1 MTPFEHIS
9 VLISIVIGFAI
20 TTLLGG
26 AIRLVH
32 RRSSVVWYWPSIL
45 WMITML
51 LLDVQIWWS
60 RFAWR
65 NLPAWNF
72 ATFFAMLLVPIGA
85 FALSALLVAEP
96 DETPIDQRKEYFVRR
111 QVFFGIGAFTIAA
124 SFLPDL
130 IVNGNVGRPLDAG
143 VKAALI
149 VLNGL
154 AIASA
159 AERLHKAL
167 AIVMLVVT
175 CAYIGLL
182 FSSI

>member
-1 MTPFEHIS
+1 LTPFEHIS

-20 TTLLGG
+20 TTLLSG

-32 RRSSVVWYWPSIL
+32 RRSKVVLYWPSIL

-51 LLDVQIWWS
+51 LLNVQIWWS
-60 RFAWR
+60 RFQWQW
-65 NLPAWNF
+65 LKTWTF

-96 DETPIDQRKEYFVRR
+96 DETPIDQRKEYFARR
-111 QVFFGIGAFTIAA
+111 QIFFGIAIFTLAV

-130 IVNGNVGRPLDAG
+130 LVNGNWGRPLDVAIKAG
-143 VKAALI
+143 WIALDI
-149 VLNGL
+149 V
-154 AIASA
+154 AIATA
-159 AERLHKAL
+159 NEVVHKVL
-167 AIVMLVVT
+167 AVVTLIVT

-182 FSSI
+182 FALI